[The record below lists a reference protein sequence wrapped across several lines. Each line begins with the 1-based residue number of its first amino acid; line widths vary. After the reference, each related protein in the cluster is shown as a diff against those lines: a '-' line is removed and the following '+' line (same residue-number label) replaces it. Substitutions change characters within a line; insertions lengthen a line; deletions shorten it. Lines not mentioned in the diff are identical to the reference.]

1 MTTEGLDSFVG
12 KISLIE
18 TDQTV
23 LIFNKKDTLT
33 TMLRNELRKSY
44 IEHCKENNIKIK
56 YDR

>member
-12 KISLIE
+12 KISLTE

-33 TMLRNELRKSY
+33 PILRNELRKSY
-44 IEHCKENNIKIK
+44 IEYCKENNIKIK

>member
-12 KISLIE
+12 KISLTE

-23 LIFNKKDTLT
+23 LIFNKKDMLT

-44 IEHCKENNIKIK
+44 IEYCKENNIKIK
-56 YDR
+56 YGR

>member
-12 KISLIE
+12 KISLTE

-23 LIFNKKDTLT
+23 LIFNKKDMLT

-44 IEHCKENNIKIK
+44 IEHCKEKNIKIK
-56 YDR
+56 